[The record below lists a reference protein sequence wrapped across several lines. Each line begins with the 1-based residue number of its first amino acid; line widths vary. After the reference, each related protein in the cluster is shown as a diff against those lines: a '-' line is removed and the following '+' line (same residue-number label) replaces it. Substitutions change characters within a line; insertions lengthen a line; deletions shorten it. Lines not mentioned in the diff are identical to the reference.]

1 MANALTTAQ
10 KQQTGIATYLG
21 GDAVRKNIA
30 GVIGKENVTRFV
42 SSVVSAVQANPQL
55 AKCTN
60 ASILSAALQGDALN
74 LAPSQQLGQFFMVP
88 YKNRKK
94 VGNGWQDVDEAQFQL
109 GWKGYLQ
116 LAIRSGQYENIV
128 VSEVKEGE
136 IDYNPITEE
145 MDIHYIADPAA
156 REAAET
162 VGYYAAFKLVT
173 GFRKQIFWPK
183 EAMESHAKRYSKG
196 YRYDLERGK
205 STSPWS
211 TNFDAMA
218 KKTMIRQLISKWGI
232 MSVDMQQAY
241 TNDMAVIDDDGQAR
255 YVDNDQ
261 NLEATVQ
268 EEIEINANTVDFD
281 ETEVIEAEVVEA
293 KPAPVKEHAK
303 EPAKKPA
310 ADPVRDPAKKSTA
323 KAKKDLKPEPR
334 PEPQEQPV
342 NQQEEPAP
350 SVIDIPEGDL
360 DEEPDWGV

>member
-1 MANALTTAQ
+1 MANNALTTAP

-60 ASILSAALQGDALN
+60 ASILSAALQGEALR
-74 LAPSQQLGQFFMVP
+74 LAPSPQLGMFYMTP
-88 YKNRKK
+88 YKTKKK
-94 VGNGWQDVDEAQFQL
+94 VGDRLVDVEEAQFSI
-109 GWKGYLQ
+109 GYKGMIQ
-116 LAIRSGQYENIV
+116 LAIRSGQYKTIV

-136 IDYNPITEE
+136 ISYDPITEE
-145 MDIHYIADPAA
+145 IETHPIMDPAV
-156 REAAET
+156 RESANT
-162 VGYYAAFKLVT
+162 IGYYAYFRLLG
-173 GFRKQIFWPK
+173 GFEKRIYQSRETI
-183 EAMESHAKRYSKG
+183 EAHAKRYSKS
-196 YRYDLERGK
+196 YRYDLANNKK
-205 STSPWS
+205 SSPWT

-218 KKTMIRQLISKWGI
+218 KKTLLRMLLKWGPS
-232 MSVDMQQAY
+232 SVEMQQAY

-268 EEIEINANTVDFD
+268 EEIAINANTVDFD

-293 KPAPVKEHAK
+293 KPAPAK
-303 EPAKKPA
+303 EQTKEPVKKPA